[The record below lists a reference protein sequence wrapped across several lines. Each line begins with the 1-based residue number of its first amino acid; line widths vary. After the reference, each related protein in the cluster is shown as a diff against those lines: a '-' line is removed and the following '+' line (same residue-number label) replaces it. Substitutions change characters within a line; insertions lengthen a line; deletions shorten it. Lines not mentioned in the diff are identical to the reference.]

1 MIAYVAATNNSG
13 AKTVRPSDDDLH
25 RAACKAIHG
34 GEQAIFGM
42 LPSVLA
48 QIIKHKVWKTR
59 QKPFKDFGE
68 YALDQT
74 SDGLGI
80 SNNQRLWM
88 LRCALDVHGDHVGE
102 WAATIQ
108 RVEKMVHVQ
117 IKAEGGKIRSVNG
130 NSLEALAK
138 TCCHGNTDTK
148 ITYLPSR
155 AQRSDDG
162 HLIRLQRIDAAL
174 YKRVVA
180 GKVLLREAVK
190 TAGLRRADS
199 DANRDPVER
208 ASMYIRR
215 MQKADV
221 KRLVEWM
228 RSEGYL

>member
-1 MIAYVAATNNSG
+1 
-13 AKTVRPSDDDLH
+13 
-25 RAACKAIHG
+25 
-34 GEQAIFGM
+34 
-42 LPSVLA
+42 
-48 QIIKHKVWKTR
+48 
-59 QKPFKDFGE
+59 
-68 YALDQT
+68 
-74 SDGLGI
+74 
-80 SNNQRLWM
+80 M

-130 NSLEALAK
+130 NSLDQLAK
-138 TCCHGNTDTK
+138 TCVHAHTDTK

-155 AQRSDDG
+155 SNGGVDG
-162 HLIRLQRIDAAL
+162 HIIRLQRKDAAL
-174 YKRVVA
+174 YKRVLS
-180 GKVLLREAVK
+180 GKVPLREAVK
-190 TAGLRRADS
+190 AAGLRRADS